1 MPNLPL
7 VGYADGAFKVF
18 LLDVGLLSTMSGL
31 SPEVVLEG
39 TRIFSEF
46 KGALTEQY
54 VYQQLKAETEL
65 EPYYYSQEDSQCEV
79 DFLVQLGM
87 EVCPIEVKAEE
98 NVRSQSLKSY
108 RAKFKPIR
116 AFRASMKDYKEQD
129 QLVNLPLA
137 GVQRVGS
144 EG

>member
-1 MPNLPL
+1 M
-7 VGYADGAFKVF
+7 F

-39 TRIFSEF
+39 SRIFSEF

-54 VYQQLKAETEL
+54 VYQQFKAETEL

-87 EVCPIEVKAEE
+87 DVCPIEVKAEE

-108 RAKFKPIR
+108 RAKFNPVR

-129 QLVNLPLA
+129 QLVNLPLV
-137 GVQRVGS
+137 GVQRVGL
-144 EG
+144 GV